1 MSYFRVLSV
10 VFIVALASPAQTQVS
25 VEATAHVKCF
35 ANLSMALFTVA
46 QRQENPAL
54 EAQRQEHERQF
65 VKMGRKEL
73 AGADFEFG
81 VDHYLG
87 GYEQRVYDSQTQKLY
102 CDNPSHYG
110 HCDTWAS
117 TANSILS
124 TIGMKFYKQENCE
137 LLLR

>member
-1 MSYFRVLSV
+1 MKETLPFLAILIV
-10 VFIVALASPAQTQVS
+10 VIASPAQTQVS
-25 VEATAHVKCF
+25 DEATAHVKCF
-35 ANLSMALFTVA
+35 ANLSQALFTGV
-46 QRQENPAL
+46 QRKENPGL

-65 VKMGRKEL
+65 VKIGRKDL

-87 GYEQRVYDSQTQKLY
+87 GYEQRVYDSQIQKLY

-110 HCDTWAS
+110 HCDSWAS
-117 TANSILS
+117 TDTSILS
-124 TIGMKFYKQENCE
+124 KIGMKFYKGENCE